1 MKDKR
6 IAVLMGGLSA
16 EREVSLKSGQAV
28 HAALLRLG
36 YNSIAIDVGQD
47 LAQQLTD
54 HRIEV
59 AFIALHGRYGED
71 GCVQGLLELMQIPYT
86 GSGVLAS
93 GLAMHKLCSKLAFS
107 AAGLTITP
115 YIAVKSGEQ
124 VSPEQLPFG
133 LPVVVKPLREGSSIG
148 ISRVFREEE
157 WEPATREA
165 LRHGREML
173 VESYVP
179 GRECTV
185 GLLGN
190 AALPVVEIV
199 PEDGYYDYQAK
210 YVRDTTRYIVP
221 AALPEDCAARAQALA
236 QAFFTA
242 LGCRGFARADFILGD
257 GGDMV
262 FLEMNS
268 IPGFT
273 PSSLL
278 PKAAHAA
285 GIDFP
290 ELCRR
295 IMEMAEV

>member
-1 MKDKR
+1 MTQGLR
-6 IAVLMGGLSA
+6 FRHVAVFKGGFSG
-16 EREVSLKSGQAV
+16 EREVSLRSGAAV
-28 HAALLRLG
+28 AEGLRTAG
-36 YNSIAIDVGQD
+36 YTVTEVDVRD
-47 LAQQLTD
+47 E
-54 HRIEV
+54 HPEV
-59 AFIALHGRYGED
+59 PAECEAVFIALHGIFGED
-71 GCVQGLLELMQIPYT
+71 GRLQALLRRRGVPYT
-86 GSGVLAS
+86 GSGPEAS
-93 GLAMHKLCSKLAFS
+93 RKAFDKQASKEVMI
-107 AAGLTITP
+107 AAGIPTP
-115 YIAVKSGEQ
+115 PCELLVAGQ
-124 VSPEQLPFG
+124 ARTLP

-185 GLLGN
+185 GLLGA

-210 YVRDTTRYIVP
+210 YIRDTTRYIVP
-221 AALPEDCAARAQALA
+221 AALPGDCAARAQALA
-236 QAFFTA
+236 QTFFTA

-285 GIDFP
+285 GIGFP
-290 ELCRR
+290 ELCHR